1 MENKIYHL
9 LFLCKF
15 KLIIIALF
23 VASAIFAIS
32 QTDALASSTD
42 GTIDSASKYAW
53 AEAGGWLDFGTS
65 HGNVHISDSALT
77 GYAWSANFGWV
88 SLNCSNDSSCAT
100 VDYKISNDGAGNLS
114 SYAWG
119 ETTGW
124 INFNPS
130 NGGVTIN
137 SSGEFL
143 GYAWS
148 DQIGWIVFNCA
159 TTSSC
164 ATADYKVK
172 TDWRP
177 RSTRPACNNSTDDD
191 NDGKTD
197 YSSDPGCS
205 SLEDTNET
213 DTDGGGGVL
222 GSVGGRGTA
231 PEPKFQTIF
240 PDGTVVYSEQKPAPA
255 AENIVSEP
263 VPQTASV
270 SQVAEIVTKA
280 VESILPSFLKS
291 KPEIEPPQQLPSEE
305 VASES
310 LPVFGGNW
318 KLLDNK
324 NVGMFALSPLPKE
337 ILSLAQKFPEL
348 GKTFD
353 KLGITK
359 MSDLQK
365 LKNAKF
371 VLPGLSKEVGISGGV
386 GVPLSSF
393 SNSQK
398 ELLPSEIIFA
408 KAGDLIDYKISLAI
422 TDDGKP
428 EQRINTIAGKLLDLA
443 IKTDKP
449 VKNIKGY
456 LTVKNIEREMGRRT
470 VPASSL
476 LGSAIAATLGVSH
489 SSGEKIEIEQK
500 FLISEF
506 EYQDED
512 KDGIYTAQIASPLV
526 HGEYEIIS
534 VIEYKDVSLGKKELR
549 LITVIDPEGY
559 IYEKNGNKETRIP
572 DAKVSL
578 FWKNPKGGN
587 FEIWPARDYQQVNP
601 QKTDKSG
608 NYSFLVPE
616 GVYKITVSSDSYY
629 DFEGKEFAVEE
640 GRGVHENIALKPKSW
655 WRSLFGLLFK

>member
-1 MENKIYHL
+1 MFFL
-9 LFLCKF
+9 LHKLKLSLILGAFLF
-15 KLIIIALF
+15 AG
-23 VASAIFAIS
+23 AIFALP
-32 QTDALASSTD
+32 QTNALASSTD

-65 HGNVHISDSALT
+65 QGNVHISDSALT
-77 GYAWSANFGWV
+77 GYGWSANLGWV
-88 SLNCSNDSSCAT
+88 SLNCSNDSSCGT
-100 VDYKISNDGAGNLS
+100 VDYKVSNDGAGNLS
-114 SYAWG
+114 GYAWG
-119 ETTGW
+119 ETAGW

-164 ATADYKVK
+164 GTADYKVK
-172 TDWRP
+172 TDWRS
-177 RSTRPACNNSTDDD
+177 RSARPACNNSTDDD
-191 NDGKTD
+191 GDGSTD
-197 YSSDPGCS
+197 YPSDTGCS
-205 SLEDTNET
+205 SLEDDNET
-213 DTDGGGGVL
+213 NPSGSGGGGMIRL
-222 GSVGGRGTA
+222 PSNAQSGASLPPAEAQTA
-231 PEPKFQTIF
+231 LNP
-240 PDGTVVYSEQKPAPA
+240 
-255 AENIVSEP
+255 VSEP
-263 VPQTASV
+263 IPQTASV
-270 SQVAEIVTKA
+270 SQIVETVTKA
-280 VESILPSFLKS
+280 VRSVLPSFLKP
-291 KPEIEPPQQLPSEE
+291 KPKTESPQELLLEEI
-305 VASES
+305 VSES
-310 LPVFGGNW
+310 LPVFGGKW
-318 KLLDNK
+318 HLLDDK
-324 NVGMFALSPLPKE
+324 SIGMFALAPLPRE
-337 ILSLAQKFPEL
+337 IIALVDKFPEL
-348 GKTFD
+348 GKTFS
-353 KLGITK
+353 KVGITK

-371 VLPGLSKEVGISGGV
+371 ILPGLSKEVGISGGV
-386 GVPLSSF
+386 GVPLSSL
-393 SNSQK
+393 SDSQK
-398 ELLPSEIIFA
+398 ELLPSEIIFV

-428 EQRINTIAGKLLDLA
+428 EQRINTIAGKSLDLA
-443 IKTDKP
+443 IKVDKP
-449 VKNIKGY
+449 VNKIKGY
-456 LTVKNIEREMGRRT
+456 LTVKNLEREMGVRN

-476 LGSAIAATLGVSH
+476 LGSAIAATLGVNH
-489 SSGEKIEIEQK
+489 PKGEKIEIEQK

-534 VIEYKDVSLGKKELR
+534 IMEYKDVSLGKKELR

-578 FWKNPKGGN
+578 FWKNPKSGN
-587 FEIWPARDYQQVNP
+587 FEIWPAKDYQQVNP

-608 NYSFLVPE
+608 AYSYLVPE
-616 GVYKITVSSDSYY
+616 GAYKITVSSDSYY
-629 DFEGKEFAVEE
+629 NFEGKEFSVEE

-655 WRSLFGLLFK
+655 WRGLFGLLFK